1 MSVCNRSFTP
11 FVSTVHPITGA
22 AFRMSSELR
31 PCKAYGSASWPA
43 GAELVR
49 LRYPLL
55 LFKLVSWWL
64 MHVGLTGDG

>member
-1 MSVCNRSFTP
+1 
-11 FVSTVHPITGA
+11 
-22 AFRMSSELR
+22 MSSELR